1 MVNPTSRIN
10 ENIRASKVRLV
21 NVDGEQL
28 GIKDKKEALSI
39 ARDNGLDLVEV
50 AEKAK
55 PPVCRIMDYS
65 KHKYEIAQREK
76 ESKKKRTQVVVKEIK
91 YRPKISQG
99 DLDIKTRKVVG
110 FLEDGNRVKVTVM
123 FRGREVQHPE
133 QGIRIIDSVKEAT
146 QDFATVETEAALE
159 GRNMTMV
166 LIPDTVAIKN
176 AKKNIQK
183 ENIQKEEVAAENSSP
198 A

>member
-1 MVNPTSRIN
+1 MVDSASRVN
-10 ENIRASKVRLV
+10 EEIRSPKVLLV
-21 NVDGEQL
+21 GYDGEQL
-28 GIKDKKEALSI
+28 GVKDRKEALAL
-39 ARDNGLDLVEV
+39 ARSADLDLVEV
-50 AEKAK
+50 AQKAN

-99 DLDIKTRKVVG
+99 DLDTKTRKVIE
-110 FLEDGNRVKVTVM
+110 FLEDGNRVKVTIM

-133 QGIRIIDSVKEAT
+133 LGKRIVDIVKEKTKDLAM
-146 QDFATVETEAALE
+146 VEMEAVLE

-166 LIPDTVAIKN
+166 LIPEKTSKS
-176 AKKNIQK
+176 
-183 ENIQKEEVAAENSSP
+183 NSSKNNSKTKAANNKP
-198 A
+198 ENNMSKK